1 MKVATFG
8 KRIAAFGWNV
18 TKIYSFFYVTTNYII
33 PIDLVVCKGSS
44 MEPVLKNNDVLLTEK
59 TSVRRKHLKQNDIV
73 IATSPINSQVNICK
87 RINKIGGMIGNEL
100 DNHVKVPYGY
110 VHLVGDNKK
119 VSKDSN
125 DYGSIPY
132 GLIQSK
138 VLLRIWPLNEIKLF
152 SRSV

>member
-1 MKVATFG
+1 M
-8 KRIAAFGWNV
+8 
-18 TKIYSFFYVTTNYII
+18 
-33 PIDLVVCKGSS
+33 
-44 MEPVLKNNDVLLTEK
+44 
-59 TSVRRKHLKQNDIV
+59 

-119 VSKDSN
+119 LSKDSN

-138 VLLRIWPLNEIKLF
+138 VLLRVSLF
-152 SRSV
+152 NCFTFI